1 MYDETKA
8 VADDGAVFEFISLY
22 VGEQSFC
29 IELNRIREIRRWEPV
44 TMLPHSPPFVLGVV
58 NLRGAVIPIIDLASK
73 LGFPPFEP
81 TKRNVIIICNLGEQV
96 IGLLVESVS
105 EILTVDLSEMQEA
118 PRIKEDANNT
128 AICGVISIKDDMTR
142 VIDLEAM
149 MGIGEEPALNE

>member
-105 EILTVDLSEMQEA
+105 EILTVNLSEMQEA

-128 AICGVISIKDDMTR
+128 AIRGVISIKEDMTR

-149 MGIGEEPALNE
+149 MGIDEEHALNE